1 MDFAFF
7 SRNICLPIE
16 ALAGFILMGC
26 TPAKNLQS
34 KYRKAHGPYPDHP
47 YPCDKT
53 VQPEMEGRV
62 VIQMIHAR
70 MQDNK
75 P

>member
-1 MDFAFF
+1 
-7 SRNICLPIE
+7 
-16 ALAGFILMGC
+16 MGC